1 MFDILFLLLEV
12 VYFLKAGTE
21 KRGEMIYK
29 GENEIPE
36 EVMGNVLWK

>member
-1 MFDILFLLLEV
+1 MFDILFLLLGV
-12 VYFLKAGTE
+12 VNFLKAGTE